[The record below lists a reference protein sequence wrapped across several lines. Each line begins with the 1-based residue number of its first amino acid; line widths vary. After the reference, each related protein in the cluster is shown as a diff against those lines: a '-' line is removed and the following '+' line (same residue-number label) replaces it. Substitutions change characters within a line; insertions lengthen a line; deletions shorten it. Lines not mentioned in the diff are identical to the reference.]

1 MTDSDSRSIWK
12 RQEQL
17 DTRPLGRDLWVSRRG
32 TQVSKGARPG
42 APGSDSLGF
51 VRDGRALHKA
61 KSALLRMTS
70 RAAGH
75 PAFGSPPVGQ
85 PARNPGLERRETW
98 GTRLRLPGLRSG
110 QAPYKAKSALL
121 RMTSRTAGTP
131 GLWVATCGSAGEE
144 PRSRK
149 ARDLGHPAQTPGL
162 RSGQALHKAK
172 SALLRMTLRT
182 AGHPAFGSPPVGQP
196 ARNPGL
202 ERRET
207 WGTRLAC
214 GNSN

>member
-51 VRDGRALHKA
+51 ARDRLLTRQKARCSGWRQEQLDTRPLGRH
-61 KSALLRMTS
+61 
-70 RAAGH
+70 
-75 PAFGSPPVGQ
+75 
-85 PARNPGLERRETW
+85 
-98 GTRLRLPGLRSG
+98 
-110 QAPYKAKSALL
+110 
-121 RMTSRTAGTP
+121 
-131 GLWVATCGSAGEE
+131 LWVSRRGTQATFK
-144 PRSRK
+144 P
-149 ARDLGHPAQTPGL
+149 
-162 RSGQALHKAK
+162 SG
-172 SALLRMTLRT
+172 
-182 AGHPAFGSPPVGQP
+182 VG

-214 GNSN
+214 GNSNWTTTGLGRRLKWRLLSC